1 MKSLKSK
8 FAIAILAI
16 TVVSLSF
23 FSCQKQTKVIETK
36 NNPSIHNPQNYASMT
51 STQITILSEDEIN
64 SIGVMH
70 NKLLDKI
77 LTDFDYSTLTNTN
90 MFALAR
96 TAFINTDYKNS
107 TTDFKTQTFDQTYA
121 WLNEGVITGNVLN
134 YMNLIQTELESG
146 KHFTEVSDYLNSIKQ
161 TVSNNSDLTD
171 LEKQTIKI
179 GISVARNSAEY
190 WFPIEY
196 GGNGKGHAHMNRL
209 SQHFGQGDITPMKAI
224 SKGGKIAG
232 ADLAGACVGG
242 IEWCG
247 TAIFGGPVGVGAFIG
262 GCLYSAVAGSL
273 LSWAGIG

>member
-8 FAIAILAI
+8 LTIALLAI
-16 TVVSLSF
+16 TVVSFSF
-23 FSCQKQTKVIETK
+23 FSCQKQAKEIETK
-36 NNPSIHNPQNYASMT
+36 NNSSVINPKNYASMT
-51 STQITILSEDEIN
+51 STQFITLSEDEIN

-70 NKLLDKI
+70 NELLDKI
-77 LTDFDYSTLTNTN
+77 LTDFDYSALTSSN
-90 MFALAR
+90 MFDLAR
-96 TAFINTDYKNS
+96 TAFINTEYKSS
-107 TTDFKTQTFDQTYA
+107 TTDFKTQTFDQTYS
-121 WLNEGVITGNVLN
+121 WLNQGVITGNVLN

-146 KHFTEVSDYLNSIKQ
+146 KHFSEVSDYLNSLKQ

-171 LEKQTIKI
+171 FEKQTIKI

-209 SQHFGQGDITPMKAI
+209 SQHFGQGDVPPMKAI

-262 GCLYSAVAGSL
+262 GCLYSAVAVSL
-273 LSWAGIG
+273 LSWGGIG